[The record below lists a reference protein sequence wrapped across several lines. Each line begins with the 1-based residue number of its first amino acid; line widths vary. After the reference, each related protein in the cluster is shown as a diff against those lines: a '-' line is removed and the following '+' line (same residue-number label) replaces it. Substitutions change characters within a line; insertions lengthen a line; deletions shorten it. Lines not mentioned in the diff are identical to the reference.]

1 MSPFEKSATSL
12 PYTHIIVPFAP
23 FVKSA
28 NAPNRVFPIAVFT
41 ARYKDYQVVLTSS
54 LTATFAASAITLST

>member
-28 NAPNRVFPIAVFT
+28 NAPNRVPIAVFT